1 MNWRGAC
8 PYRAADPP
16 ARRGRREMVLETQT
30 QTALDQA
37 NAQIKEKDAIID
49 QLRAELAKVA
59 TPAPV

>member
-1 MNWRGAC
+1 
-8 PYRAADPP
+8 
-16 ARRGRREMVLETQT
+16 MVSETQT